1 MVLLSSA
8 ADEPIDPG
16 LWIGLVIIVF
26 IIVLLV
32 LGIVLIIRKITKST
46 KSKQIL
52 KEQHNFI
59 KHSMVQ
65 PRRFI

>member
-32 LGIVLIIRKITKST
+32 LGIVLII
-46 KSKQIL
+46 
-52 KEQHNFI
+52 
-59 KHSMVQ
+59 
-65 PRRFI
+65 